1 MNIERVGTLTNKS
14 INNRYFFDIKIR
26 QDVESIIT
34 RFCNTIG
41 YTEPLKME
49 WRNLGEESELYEFG
63 VALRVNGC
71 YELRYKLI
79 SEDFNFWYYD
89 RINPKCIIEDCEPSD
104 DLEPILLELF
114 KCLAE
119 DYARITALNFL
130 KDQQLPNYPDD
141 PVRPQMPVTQEVV
154 NEVLRR
160 Y

>member
-1 MNIERVGTLTNKS
+1 MNIDRVGALANKS
-14 INNRYFFDIKIR
+14 INNRYFFDLKVR
-26 QDVESIIT
+26 QEVESLIT
-34 RFCNTIG
+34 RFCNSIG
-41 YTEPLKME
+41 YNEPLKME
-49 WRNLGEESELYEFG
+49 WRNIGNESELYEFG

-89 RINPKCIIEDCEPSD
+89 RVNPKCIIEDVEPSD

-119 DYARITALNFL
+119 DYAKMAALNFL
-130 KDQQLPNYPDD
+130 KEQELPSYPGD
-141 PVRPQMPVTQEVV
+141 PVHQRMPVNQEVI
-154 NEVLRR
+154 NDVLRR